1 MGINQGSTKN
11 LGGIGAVVLLASVAT
26 TAVAASGGVVTAAAI
41 NVQFGD
47 SSLNAPGVT
56 GSGVYSNGQQSGGY
70 NSTPVY
76 TGVGMDSQDA
86 GTAWNQ
92 VFFPGYTTAGGTNYG
107 AAHGTVGNLVY
118 SNGTAAT
125 GVSVTLGAQNG
136 AYSDASYSTQ
146 ASGDSAMPTYME
158 GYLWNSVQYGTA
170 PAIGPST
177 VEISGLTAG
186 AQYDVYIYSALPYNE
201 SDTLFTLAP
210 ANTPAGSGSYLLI
223 DPQRLYTN
231 SSGAVTGSADI
242 RNPASSQFSSPGYAT
257 PTLVAPTADPSN
269 ANGDYGIF
277 TAVADGSGN
286 INFTFFNSGVS
297 NVWGTGGTSTAKS
310 VKDDWYG
317 INAMQIQ
324 PVSTPEPA
332 TFGLLALA
340 LGGLL
345 LLSRR
350 GGIFGRS

>member
-1 MGINQGSTKN
+1 MSIKYGYAKA
-11 LGGIGAVVLLASVAT
+11 LGATALLAGAGAMAILASSGVAG
-26 TAVAASGGVVTAAAI
+26 AATI

-56 GSGVYSNGQQSGGY
+56 GSGIYANGQQSGGY

-76 TGVGMDSQDA
+76 SGTGMDSQDT
-86 GTAWNQ
+86 GTVWNQ
-92 VFFPGYTTAGGTNYG
+92 VFFPGYTTAGGTAYG
-107 AAHGTVGNLVY
+107 TANATVGNLVY
-118 SNGTAAT
+118 SNGSAAT
-125 GVSVTLGAQNG
+125 GVSVTVGAQNG
-136 AYSDASYSTQ
+136 AYSDASYNTQ

-186 AQYDVYIYSALPYNE
+186 AKYQLYVYSALPYNE
-201 SDTLFTLAP
+201 SDTLFTLAA

-223 DPQRLYTN
+223 DPQQLYTN

-242 RNPASSQFSSPGYAT
+242 RNPASSQFASPGYAT

-277 TAVADGSGN
+277 TAVADSSGN
-286 INFTFFNSGVS
+286 INFTYFNSGVS
-297 NVWGTGGTSTAKS
+297 NGWGTGAASTAKS

-324 PVSTPEPA
+324 SVSTPEPA
-332 TFGLLALA
+332 TLGLLALA

-350 GGIFGRS
+350 GVRRS